1 MDPAV
6 SVVIPAYNV
15 ARYLAEAIDSVLVQ
29 TLREFEII
37 VVNDGCPN
45 SAAME
50 AVLAPYIAA
59 GKISYVR
66 QENRG
71 LAGARN
77 TGIRAAKGELV
88 AVLDGDDR
96 YRPEALEV
104 WAGIMRSNTATGLVY
119 GNGMFFGGTERD
131 GQDLMTNYPSP
142 DRVVTFTDLVTR
154 KANSVGCAMFRRDRL
169 FEIGLYDERLRKAED
184 YDIALRMAK
193 SGAVVE
199 NTKTIVFDYRL
210 RPDGLSQSGGDLRAW
225 RIRVLEKQQKQSDL
239 TPAETEILAG
249 ELRYQHAMQALD
261 DSRVALRSGDYARA
275 RSRFRDANPPDVNPG
290 AAASLRRMFIS
301 TALQISPA
309 ALRRFVLFREKRSQ
323 ASR

>member
-1 MDPAV
+1 MDPVV
-6 SVVIPAYNV
+6 SVVIPAYGV
-15 ARYLAEAIDSVLVQ
+15 ARYIVEAVESVLAQ
-29 TLREFEII
+29 TFREFEII
-37 VVNDGCPN
+37 VVNDGSPD

-59 GKISYVR
+59 GKINYVS

-104 WAGIMRSNTATGLVY
+104 WAGIMRSNAATGLVY

-131 GQDLMTNYPSP
+131 GHDLMTNYPSP
-142 DRVVTFTDLVTR
+142 GRFVTFADLVTR
-154 KANSVGCAMFRRDRL
+154 TANSVGCAMFRRDRL
-169 FEIGLYDERLRKAED
+169 FGIGLYDEKLRKAED
-184 YDIALRMAK
+184 YDIALRMAR
-193 SGAVVE
+193 SGAAVE
-199 NTKTIVFDYRL
+199 NTKTIVFEYRL

-225 RIRVLEKQQKQSDL
+225 RIRVLEKQREQPDL
-239 TPAETEILAG
+239 TPAEAELVAG

-261 DSRVALRSGDYARA
+261 DSRVALRSRDYAQA
-275 RSRFRDANPPDVNPG
+275 RSRFREANPGGISIRRILIFGALRIWPG
-290 AAASLRRMFIS
+290 G
-301 TALQISPA
+301 
-309 ALRRFVLFREKRSQ
+309 LRRFVLLREKK
-323 ASR
+323 SR